1 MTFVKLLKEKSRA
14 MVTGLL
20 LSTLVIFIQ
29 FSPFESI
36 REVLARADGLIYDI
50 RLNATLDKRTGGFAD
65 VVIVDL
71 DEKTMDD
78 IGWPWPRED
87 LAQLVYNLADAG
99 AVVIGFDVIF
109 AEPSR
114 NPAKEVLIK
123 MSEYETPPEI
133 LNELVITM
141 DGDRAFAESFEATD
155 VLFAYLLQQDDTK
168 RGLLPSH
175 EIQTDAPV
183 NKKFLVENYS
193 GYVSSLPLL
202 HEASAGEGFMNS
214 SPDQDGFLR
223 RSALI
228 NRYGDKLFPS
238 LSLEAA
244 RLYALADTI
253 EVRTQPAGEFTSI
266 DGVVIGNQLIPTD
279 AKGRVL
285 IPYRGGQR
293 SFPYISAVDVLRGE
307 FDASVFE
314 SAIVLVGTSAVGLA
328 DLRATPVG
336 LQYPGVEV
344 HANVIDG
351 LLQPDILKYRPEWW
365 EGAVVIYIIVMGLIL
380 SLAMPLMGPMWMA
393 VTGVIALIGTGVGNV
408 WLWNNVNMSL
418 PMASSLLLIFTIMVY
433 NIAKGFFSET
443 QKRQQIKGIFDQYVP
458 PAHIDKML
466 ESPEDVSMDGER
478 KEMSVLFSDIRS
490 FTTISEKL
498 SANELKQLLNR
509 YFDPITESIFLHN
522 GTIDKYVGDMVMA
535 FWGAPLDDE
544 KHAQNAVETSFEML
558 RITERLRNE
567 FVAEGLPAVKIGIGI
582 NTGYMNVGDMGS
594 TFRRAYTV
602 LGDAVNLGSRL
613 EGLTKFYGVE
623 FLVSINTAEQCEGIV
638 FRRIDKVKVKGKNE
652 AVAILEPIAPERVN
666 EQFTQELEA
675 YHSAYDLYLDQKWDE
690 AENAFNAL
698 KERSP
703 DDILYD
709 VYLERIPTL
718 REQTLPE
725 DWDGSYTHTSK

>member
-1 MTFVKLLKEKSRA
+1 MTLVRLLKEKSRA
-14 MVTGLL
+14 MVTGLV
-20 LSTLVIFIQ
+20 LSTFVLLVQ
-29 FSPFESI
+29 FSPFESVRQI
-36 REVLARADGLIYDI
+36 VERADGLIYDI
-50 RLNATLDKRTGGFAD
+50 RLNTTLNRRNSGFAD

-71 DEKTMDD
+71 DEKTMEE

-87 LAQLVYNLADAG
+87 LGQLVYNLADAG

-114 NPAKEVLIK
+114 NPAKEVLEKIIE
-123 MSEYETPPEI
+123 SESPPAI
-133 LNELVITM
+133 LNELVISM
-141 DGDRAFAESFEATD
+141 DGDRAFAESFDATD
-155 VLFAYLLQQDDTK
+155 VLFAFLLQQDDTR
-168 RGLLPSH
+168 RGVLPSH
-175 EIQTDAPV
+175 EIITDTPV
-183 NKKFLVENYS
+183 TDKMLVENYS
-193 GYVSSLPLL
+193 GYVSSLPML

-214 SPDQDGFLR
+214 SPDPDGFLR

-228 NRYGDKLFPS
+228 NRYQDKLFPS

-253 EVRTQPAGEFTSI
+253 EVKTQPSGEFTSI

-279 AKGRVL
+279 ARGRVL
-285 IPYRGGQR
+285 IPYRGPQR
-293 SFPYISAVDVLRGE
+293 SFPYVSAVDVLRND
-307 FDASVFE
+307 FDHSLFE

-351 LLQPDILKYRPEWW
+351 LLQPEILKYRPEWW
-365 EGAVVIYIIVMGLIL
+365 EGAVVVYIILMGLLL
-380 SLAMPLMGPMWMA
+380 SLAMPLMGPMFMA
-393 VTGVIALIGTGVGNV
+393 LTGAVALSGTVLGNV
-408 WLWNNVNMSL
+408 WLWNNVNISL
-418 PMASSLLLIFTIMVY
+418 PMASSLLLIITIMVY

-443 QKRQQIKGIFDQYVP
+443 KKRQQIKGIFDQYVP

-466 ESPEDVSMDGER
+466 EEPDQVSMDGER

-490 FTTISEKL
+490 FTSISEEL

-509 YFDPITESIFLHN
+509 YFDPITESIFHHQ

-544 KHAQNAVETSFEML
+544 KHAQHAVETSFDML

-567 FVAEGLPAVKIGIGI
+567 FVKEGLPAVRIGIGI
-582 NTGYMNVGDMGS
+582 NTGFMNVGDMGS

-623 FLVSINTAEQCEGIV
+623 FLVSLSTMEQCEGV
-638 FRRIDKVKVKGKNE
+638 TFRRIDKVKVKGKNE
-652 AVAILEPIAPERVN
+652 AVAIFEPIMPEIIN
-666 EQFTQELEA
+666 DTFSEELHQ
-675 YHSAYDLYLDQKWDE
+675 YHHAYDLYLNQKWDE
-690 AENAFNAL
+690 AEGAFKTLNQ
-698 KERSP
+698 KNPE
-703 DDILYD
+703 DILYH